1 VPDAHP
7 PRCRP
12 LSPEVVTTAAD
23 VTHGTPEA
31 ELLDRL
37 DDALAALP
45 SPERAAVVTALG
57 YGEDVASVAPDLG
70 LTPEDTEILVR
81 SALQLLR
88 GALADVELDDSTDY
102 ARVVRRRSAVTR
114 RPID

>member
-1 VPDAHP
+1 MSQTT

-12 LSPEVVTTAAD
+12 LPPEIVASAAD
-23 VTHGTPEA
+23 VVAGTPEA

-37 DDALAALP
+37 DDALAQLP

-57 YGEDVASVAPDLG
+57 YGEEVSVVAQDLR
-70 LTPEDTEILVR
+70 LPADDAEVLIR

-88 GALADVELDDSTDY
+88 GALADAEPGDGQQF
-102 ARVVRRRSAVTR
+102 ARLAARRARQHPA
-114 RPID
+114 D

>member
-1 VPDAHP
+1 MTDPSP

-12 LSPEVVTTAAD
+12 LPPDVLASAAD
-23 VTHGTPEA
+23 VVAGTPEA

-37 DDALAALP
+37 DDALAQLP

-57 YGEDVASVAPDLG
+57 YGEDVAAVAADLR
-70 LTPEDTEILVR
+70 LPAEDAEVLIR

-88 GALADVELDDSTDY
+88 GALSDTEPGDGAHY
-102 ARVVRRRSAVTR
+102 ARLGTRRSR
-114 RPID
+114 HRPLD

>member
-1 VPDAHP
+1 MTDPSP

-12 LSPEVVTTAAD
+12 LPPEVLASAAD
-23 VTHGTPEA
+23 DGVAGTPEA

-37 DDALAALP
+37 DDALARLP

-57 YGEDVASVAPDLG
+57 YGEDVAAVAADLR
-70 LTPEDTEILVR
+70 LPADDAEVLIR

-88 GALADVELDDSTDY
+88 GALSDAELGDGQHY
-102 ARVVRRRSAVTR
+102 PRLGTR
-114 RPID
+114 RNRHRPVD

>member
-1 VPDAHP
+1 MSDLSP

-12 LSPEVVTTAAD
+12 LPPEIVASAAD
-23 VTHGTPEA
+23 VPAGTPEA

-37 DDALAALP
+37 DDALAQLP

-57 YGEDVASVAPDLG
+57 YGEEVAGIADDLR
-70 LTPEDTEILVR
+70 LPAEDTEVLIR

-88 GALADVELDDSTDY
+88 GALADAEPGDGQQH
-102 ARVVRRRSAVTR
+102 ARLAARRSR
-114 RPID
+114 QRPLD

>member
-1 VPDAHP
+1 M
-7 PRCRP
+7 
-12 LSPEVVTTAAD
+12 AA
-23 VTHGTPEA
+23 GTPEA

-57 YGEDVASVAPDLG
+57 YGEDVALIAEELRLPNDDAEVL
-70 LTPEDTEILVR
+70 IR

-88 GALADVELDDSTDY
+88 GALAGAEPDDGQQF
-102 ARVVRRRSAVTR
+102 ARLASRRSR
-114 RPID
+114 HRPLD